1 VLAGDGLWFAGTVA
15 EAGPPGARIS
25 TVGVAHL
32 E

>member
-1 VLAGDGLWFAGTVA
+1 VLAGDGLWVAGTVA
-15 EAGPPGARIS
+15 EAGPPGAGIS